1 MTNERTEIIEAAI
14 ETARI
19 MQQAKKLERET
30 EGRITGGEGGVL
42 ASLLAD
48 PAGFWAACADN
59 ELRGVK
65 AIEPAGK
72 AGVLALRKMSADMKA
87 GNFDSVR
94 ESLLGQG
101 MWLGALAV
109 VLGKEAQGTKGSGKG
124 DVEKRSRLLRLALQA
139 QAQGVRTLCSAAAL
153 GAAGVEVRD
162 DE

>member
-42 ASLLAD
+42 ASLLVD
-48 PAGFWAACADN
+48 PAGFWAACTDD
-59 ELRGVK
+59 EMRGMKV
-65 AIEPAGK
+65 IDPAGK
-72 AGVLALRKMSADMKA
+72 AGVLALRQMGADLKA

-101 MWLGALAV
+101 AWLGALAV
-109 VLGKEAQGTKGSGKG
+109 SLAKEAQGAKGSGKS
-124 DVEKRSRLLRLALQA
+124 DLEKRARLLRLALQA

-162 DE
+162 

>member
-19 MQQAKKLERET
+19 MQQAKRLERET
-30 EGRITGGEGGVL
+30 EGRITGVGGGGVL
-42 ASLLAD
+42 ASLLVD
-48 PAGFWAACADN
+48 PAGFWAACTDD
-59 ELRGVK
+59 EMRSMKV
-65 AIEPAGK
+65 IDPAGE
-72 AGVLALRKMSADMKA
+72 AGVLALRQMGADLKA

-101 MWLGALAV
+101 AWLGALAV
-109 VLGKEAQGTKGSGKG
+109 SLGKEAQGTKGGSKS
-124 DVEKRSRLLRLALQA
+124 DLEKRSRLLRLALQA

-162 DE
+162 